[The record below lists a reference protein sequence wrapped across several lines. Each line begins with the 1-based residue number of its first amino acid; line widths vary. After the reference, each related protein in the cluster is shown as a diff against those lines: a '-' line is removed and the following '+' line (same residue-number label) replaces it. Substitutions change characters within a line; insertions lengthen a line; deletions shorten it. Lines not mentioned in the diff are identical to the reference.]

1 MNKKLIFKVLLGLFI
16 VLLLFNISLIDYSN
30 FSSEKNVSPI
40 LGGVAN
46 ILFIVTMVLFIR
58 GMNKKEKE

>member
-1 MNKKLIFKVLLGLFI
+1 MNKKLIFKVLLALFI